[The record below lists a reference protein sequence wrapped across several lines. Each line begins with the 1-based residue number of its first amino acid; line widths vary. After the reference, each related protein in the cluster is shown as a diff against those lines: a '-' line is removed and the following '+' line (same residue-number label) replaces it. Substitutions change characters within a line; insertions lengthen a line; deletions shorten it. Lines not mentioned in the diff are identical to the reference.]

1 MDSPREEVA
10 AGRPDRHLR
19 VLVLEDLDADAEL
32 MTSALERAGAAFTV
46 RHVKTRD
53 EFVAALTGFAPDVIL
68 ADYTLPGFGG
78 EQALEIATVRS
89 PDVPVIVVSGSL
101 LDDAALEL
109 IRLGAV
115 DYVFKNNLAR
125 LPSSVR
131 RAVADAEQVGQR
143 ERAQVELRESEARQR
158 HLLDN
163 LNAGVVVH
171 GPDTSILQ
179 SNVRAADLLGLTPDQ
194 MQGKVVADPGWRFVH
209 EDGTTMPVEQFP
221 VARVRA
227 TGAPVVDLLVGIDRP
242 RTRDRVWVLV
252 NAYPE
257 HDDAR
262 RLRQVVVTFVEVT
275 RRVEAERALRL
286 QQERLDLA
294 ARSGQMGLW
303 DLDLTTSTAWR
314 TLQHD
319 RLFGYEELQASWG
332 PEDALRHVV
341 PEDRLILQS
350 AFDEALI
357 TGRFHYELRIDP
369 VNQPQRWI
377 EAKGEVIRD
386 GSGKPIRMMGIVA
399 DVTGRKRAEQALR
412 ESERWLL
419 LSQAIA
425 RIGHYVFDVAGDRW
439 TSSDTLNALF
449 GIDATDPR
457 GAADWLRLVHP
468 DDRASMEAYLA
479 DLLAKGTRFDRE
491 YRVVNQRNGDVL
503 WVQGLGELQR
513 STGGQP
519 VRLVG
524 TIQDVTR
531 AKMAEAERNTAQGQL
546 ALAARL
552 TAMGTLVT
560 GIAHEINN
568 PLAATLADE
577 EMALAAVDEIRN
589 LLRGDLPLDREA
601 VAARLAEASEELADA
616 QAGGR
621 RIAQIVKDLAAFG
634 RPDLKRTRVRLIDVV
649 EQAMRWLPASVG
661 RAATI
666 QVQNGGAPDV
676 LASFGQLEQVVVNLV
691 TNAAKA
697 SRPGRPNQVILRV
710 LPGSPGMGRL
720 EVIDEGTGIDPAIR
734 ERIFEP
740 FFTNNVVG
748 KGAGLGLSICKA
760 IVGAHGGA
768 LTVESELGK
777 GSTFRMEIPAAPA
790 EA

>member
-1 MDSPREEVA
+1 VTGPTARE
-10 AGRPDRHLR
+10 LR
-19 VLVLEDLDADAEL
+19 VLILDDVEGDAEL
-32 MTSALERAGAAFTV
+32 MADALRRAGVPARSRYA
-46 RHVKTRD
+46 RTRAQ
-53 EFVAALTGFAPDVIL
+53 FVAALAEEPPDVVL
-68 ADYTLPGFGG
+68 ADYALPGFDGRAALAIVQ
-78 EQALEIATVRS
+78 EQAPE
-89 PDVPVIVVSGSL
+89 VPVVIVSGSL
-101 LDDAALEL
+101 PDEGALEL
-109 IRLGAV
+109 VRLGAR
-115 DYVFKNNLAR
+115 DYVLKDNLVR
-125 LPSSVR
+125 LPAAVL
-131 RAVADAEQVGQR
+131 RAVADAEQSRQR
-143 ERAQVELRESEARQR
+143 ERAQVDLRESEARQR
-158 HLLDN
+158 HLIDD

-171 GPDTSILQ
+171 APDTSILL

-209 EDGTTMPVEQFP
+209 EDGTTMPVEEFP
-221 VARVRA
+221 VARVIA

-242 RTRDRVWVLV
+242 RTTDRVWVLV

-257 HDDAR
+257 HDGAR

-275 RRVEAERALRL
+275 RRVEAEQALRL

-319 RLFGYEELQASWG
+319 RLFGYEELQPSWG

-341 PEDRLILQS
+341 PEDRPIFQS
-350 AFDEALI
+350 AFEAALI
-357 TGRFHYELRIDP
+357 TGRFHYELRIVP

-386 GSGKPIRMMGIVA
+386 GSGKPVRMMGIVA
-399 DVTGRKRAEQALR
+399 DVTARKNAEQALR
-412 ESERWLL
+412 ESERWLR

-425 RIGHYVFDVAGDRW
+425 RIGHYVFDVAGDHW
-439 TSSDTLNALF
+439 TSSDTLSAIF
-449 GIDATDPR
+449 GIDETFPR
-457 GAADWLRLVHP
+457 GAAGWLQIVHP

-479 DLLAKGTRFDRE
+479 DLLANGTRFDRE
-491 YRVVNQRNGDVL
+491 YRVVNQRSGDVF

-513 STGGQP
+513 SPGGQP

-531 AKMAEAERNTAQGQL
+531 TKVAEAERNAAQGQL

-568 PLAATLADE
+568 PLAASLADE
-577 EMALAAVDEIRN
+577 EMALAAVDEIRD

-601 VAARLAEASEELADA
+601 MAARLAEASEELADA

-697 SRPGRPNQVILRV
+697 SRPGRPNLVILRV

-760 IVGAHGGA
+760 IVGAHGGT
-768 LTVESELGK
+768 LTVESHVGK